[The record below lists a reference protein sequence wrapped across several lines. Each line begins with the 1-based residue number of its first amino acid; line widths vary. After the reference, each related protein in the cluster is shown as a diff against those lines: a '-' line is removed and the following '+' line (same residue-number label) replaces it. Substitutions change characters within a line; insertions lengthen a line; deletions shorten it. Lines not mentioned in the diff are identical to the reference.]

1 MRRTVAPLAAA
12 AAAAIIL
19 SACGS
24 SPKPEQ
30 PVPQQQPTVQQPAI
44 NADSARAAQEAQARQ
59 AQQEAAQR
67 AREQAAKDSAAMSQK
82 AGAATQEVTA
92 ALATMIHFDFNKS
105 DIKPDDQATL
115 DYKAKILQAN
125 SALTIR
131 VNGYADERGS
141 DEYNLAL
148 GMRRATSAKRY
159 LVNKGVADARVETFS
174 YGEDRPIDPG
184 HNEEAWA
191 KNRRAEFQIL
201 AGGASLVA
209 PGQ

>member
-1 MRRTVAPLAAA
+1 MRRSTLSLAAVLAAA
-12 AAAAIIL
+12 ALVA
-19 SACGS
+19 ACGS

-30 PVPQQQPTVQQPAI
+30 PAPQPTQPAI
-44 NADSARAAQEAQARQ
+44 NADSARAAQDAAARQ

-67 AREQAAKDSAAMSQK
+67 AREQAQADSAA
-82 AGAATQEVTA
+82 AASRAAAASAEVA
-92 ALATMIHFDFNKS
+92 SALATMIHFDFNKS
-105 DIKPDDQATL
+105 DIKSDDQATL

-148 GMRRATSAKRY
+148 GMRRATAAKRY
-159 LVNKGVADARVETFS
+159 LVNKGVADARVTTFS
-174 YGEDRPIDPG
+174 YGEDHPIDPG
-184 HNEEAWA
+184 HNEDAWA
-191 KNRRAEFQIL
+191 KNRRDEFQIM
-201 AGGASLVA
+201 AGGTSLVA

>member
-1 MRRTVAPLAAA
+1 MRLNSAALTALAAA
-12 AAAAIIL
+12 ILL

-30 PVPQQQPTVQQPAI
+30 PVPQANTGPAQPAI
-44 NADSARAAQEAQARQ
+44 NADSARAAQEAAARQ
-59 AQQEAAQR
+59 AQQDAAQR
-67 AREQAAKDSAAMSQK
+67 AREQATRDSLAAAQRAAA
-82 AGAATQEVTA
+82 AGAEVNT
-92 ALATMIHFDFNKS
+92 ALATAVHFDFNKA
-105 DIKPDDQATL
+105 DIRTDDQSVL
-115 DYKAKILQAN
+115 DYKARILQAN
-125 SALTIR
+125 AALRIR

-159 LVNKGVADARVETFS
+159 LVNKGVADGRVDVFS
-174 YGEDRPIDPG
+174 YGEDSPVDPG
-184 HNEEAWA
+184 HTEEAWA

-201 AGGASLVA
+201 AGGNALVA